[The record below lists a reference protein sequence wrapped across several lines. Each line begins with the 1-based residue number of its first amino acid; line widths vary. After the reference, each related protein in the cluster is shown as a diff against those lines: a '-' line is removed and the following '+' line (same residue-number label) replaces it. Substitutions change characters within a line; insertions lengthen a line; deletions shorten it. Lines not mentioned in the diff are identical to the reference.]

1 MPAHSGCV
9 AVRCGVVVAL
19 TTKDRRA
26 LLHHEVVAGQHII
39 GRQVVEAELD
49 GDDLV
54 EAVEALPLALV
65 RAPLLA
71 AGHGARRR
79 AVCEGPVV
87 RGHKL
92 WKEG

>member
-1 MPAHSGCV
+1 M
-9 AVRCGVVVAL
+9 
-19 TTKDRRA
+19 
-26 LLHHEVVAGQHII
+26 HHEVVAGQHII

-71 AGHGARRR
+71 ARNGARRWT
-79 AVCEGPVV
+79 VCEGPVV
-87 RGHKL
+87 RGHQR
-92 WKEG
+92 WKEGRTTSNKEK